1 MQRWKA
7 RVEVSLKP
15 GHVDPEG
22 ETTCQSLRDLAYP
35 VRSVAVSKIY
45 TIMLEAKAKADAESQ
60 IKEIC
65 QRLLANP
72 TKDDFT
78 YQVAETK

>member
-1 MQRWKA
+1 MQQWKA

-22 ETTCQSLRDLAYP
+22 ETTCQSLRELAYP

-45 TIMLEAKAKADAESQ
+45 TIMLEANLKEEAESKT
-60 IKEIC
+60 KEIC
-65 QRLLANP
+65 HRLLANP
-72 TKDDFT
+72 TKDNFT
-78 YQVAETK
+78 YQVEKAE

>member
-1 MQRWKA
+1 MQWKA

-22 ETTCQSLRDLAYP
+22 ETTCQSLRELAYP
-35 VRSVAVSKIY
+35 ITSVAVSKIY
-45 TIMLEAKAKADAESQ
+45 TIMLEANQKEKAESQ
-60 IKEIC
+60 IEEIC

-78 YQVAETK
+78 YQVAKTE